1 MTSLSTAIDNS
12 LVMNTSEDTS
22 ATEAAAAT
30 AAEAAAAAID
40 IHIIIKIVL
49 IYHLD
54 FSQWIIARTLSN
66 KSKQIVDKLEYNR
79 DSFGRQSMFKIGL
92 CTICDK
98 QMSSDDIKWLRYC
111 AEVNGNHRMIPHCKY
126 WKCHMSAIY
135 SMIKDY
141 KNSGIRILREPFSD
155 NIKCDVPRS
164 DGSVTKGECKTN
176 FVIWVD
182 IKQEYFVYTYWVE
195 KSDKMY
201 KAVPL
206 KHFTSNKP
214 LILFE

>member
-22 ATEAAAAT
+22 ATEAA
-30 AAEAAAAAID
+30 EAAAKAID
-40 IHIIIKIVL
+40 LHIIIKIVL

-54 FSQWIIARTLSN
+54 FSQWVTARTLSN
-66 KSKQIVDKLEYNR
+66 KSKQIVDELEYNR
-79 DSFGRQSMFKIGL
+79 YSFGSQSMFKVGL
-92 CTICDK
+92 CEVCNK
-98 QMSSDDIKWLRYC
+98 QNKSSDDIKWLRYC
-111 AEVNGNHRMIPHCKY
+111 AEINGNHRVIPHCKY

-141 KNSGIRILREPFSD
+141 NNSDIRILRKPFSK
-155 NIKCDVPRS
+155 NKKCDIPRS

-176 FVIWVD
+176 FVLWND
-182 IKQEYFVYTYWVE
+182 KEQDYFVYTYWIE
-195 KSDKMY
+195 KGDGMY
-201 KAVPL
+201 KVVPL